1 MCAVAKQAGEGR
13 AGSRVLSLFA
23 NPLHAEVLRVHARGP
38 QRVSKLPEEIGW
50 SAPTTLRAA
59 VATLSE
65 AGALDKVTSGTSYA
79 VENRLTPA
87 GEEMLFVA
95 EVLEAWLADAPDGP
109 IPLDS
114 KAARAAIKA
123 LAGGWSST
131 LVHALA
137 AGSYSLTQLA
147 RLIPDASYAS
157 LGRHLGRMRVTRQVA
172 RERGEGRSTPYVAT
186 DWLRRSIAPL
196 CAAGRCEHRHMQDAA
211 PITDIEVEASF
222 LMSLPLVSL
231 PGTANGTCV
240 LAVHTGAGEQRQT
253 QEGLAGVTVAIARGQ
268 VTACEVGVGDQPP
281 TWALGTPEA
290 WLDGVIDGNFE
301 ELRFGGVNPRLALVL
316 VKSVHLALFGA
327 RKRAR

>member
-1 MCAVAKQAGEGR
+1 MCAIAKQAEEGR
-13 AGSRVLSLFA
+13 AGSKVLSLFA
-23 NPLHAEVLRVHARGP
+23 NPLHVEVLRVHARGP

-59 VATLSE
+59 VATLSD
-65 AGALDKVTSGTSYA
+65 AGALDRATSGTSYA

-114 KAARAAIKA
+114 KAARGAIKA

-131 LVHALA
+131 LVHTLA
-137 AGSYSLTQLA
+137 ARSYSLTQLA
-147 RLIPDASYAS
+147 RLIPGSSYTS
-157 LGRHLGRMRVTRQVA
+157 LGRQLGRLRLTRQVA
-172 RERGEGRSTPYVAT
+172 RERGDGRSTPYVAT
-186 DWLRRSIAPL
+186 DWLRGAIAPL
-196 CAAGRCEHRHMQDAA
+196 CAAGRCERRHMRDVAA
-211 PITDIEVEASF
+211 PISHVEIEAAF

-231 PGTANGTCV
+231 PATANGTCV
-240 LAVHTGAGEQRQT
+240 LAVHTGARQQRQP
-253 QEGLAGVTVAIARGQ
+253 QGGPAGVTVAIARGQ

-281 TWALGTPEA
+281 TWALGAPET
-290 WLDGVIDGNFE
+290 WLDGVIDGNFKD
-301 ELRFGGVNPRLALVL
+301 LRFGGVNPRLALVL

-327 RKRAR
+327 A